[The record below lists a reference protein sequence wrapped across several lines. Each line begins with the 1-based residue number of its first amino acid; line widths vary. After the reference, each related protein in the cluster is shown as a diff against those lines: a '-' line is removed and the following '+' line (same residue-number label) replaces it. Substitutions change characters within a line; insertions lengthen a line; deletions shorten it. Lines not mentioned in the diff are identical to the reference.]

1 MANIDWI
8 KIYTRIFEDEKI
20 KFIERLKERDVVLC
34 IWFKLLIQAAKTNS
48 KGIIFLSPQMP
59 YTNEMF
65 SILFNRPLNII
76 KYSFKIL
83 SDFQMIEID
92 DNNFI
97 KICNWEKYQNVE
109 GMERVRSLNRKRAER
124 HREKNKQIIDYELE
138 GKNNICENELEN
150 NFNNDESEI
159 NKTTFE
165 KNSNVTKTTF
175 KKNSNVT
182 VTLKRERENKIEN
195 ENKNKIK
202 REIDNK
208 IKNKSEKN
216 QENLEN
222 MQQSRR
228 SNDAHENSLSL
239 KIKKEKSLKEVDE
252 LLNHYK
258 NRGITIGGLNL
269 SSLEDSISIHGKINA
284 KAAIDKALELNKPD
298 MKYINGILGNW
309 KREGYPSVDSL
320 GNGIKSGNSRSLRFN
335 NFKPR
340 EYDYENLEKAL
351 LGWNK

>member
-65 SILFNRPLNII
+65 SILFNRPLNTI

-165 KNSNVTKTTF
+165 KNSNVT
-175 KKNSNVT
+175 

-208 IKNKSEKN
+208 MKNKSEKN

-269 SSLEDSISIHGKINA
+269 TSLEDSISIHGKINA

-309 KREGYPSVDSL
+309 KREGYPSVGSL

-351 LGWNK
+351 LGWDK